1 LNSKLY
7 VVGDASLNSRLFVGG
22 DASLNSRLYVVG
34 DSSFNARMFVGGDA
48 SLNSRLYVVGDSSF
62 NARMFVG
69 GDASLNS
76 RLYVVGDSSFNAR
89 MFVGGDAS
97 LNSRLYVVGDSSFN
111 ARMFVGGDV
120 SFNSKLYVVGDS
132 SFNARGNIT
141 IRTSTGSTNTLTLGD
156 AGSNT
161 VILGNLTLPGSVT
174 STNVNNLEIKN
185 KTILLNDE
193 ASGSKVASFAGI
205 QIRDDNTDNKG
216 YFLTN
221 GRMDGYLFK
230 STQSTNRVNLD
241 VSGLYLSNGLTQ
253 GFVVLRP
260 SVADISADYTITTG
274 LVNITDIQ
282 QLDTS
287 LNRRVER
294 DVGNTTVNTQTV
306 STKLLTGGL
315 YVGKPVDT
323 FIANSQMDISGNA
336 FISRLGLG
344 TSGVNAN
351 YTLEVNNN
359 ARIASNLDV
368 SGSLTVQSNIN
379 NYGIIIQW

>member
-1 LNSKLY
+1 L
-7 VVGDASLNSRLFVGG
+7 
-22 DASLNSRLYVVG
+22 
-34 DSSFNARMFVGGDA
+34 
-48 SLNSRLYVVGDSSF
+48 
-62 NARMFVG
+62 
-69 GDASLNS
+69 
-76 RLYVVGDSSFNAR
+76 
-89 MFVGGDAS
+89 
-97 LNSRLYVVGDSSFN
+97 
-111 ARMFVGGDV
+111 FVGGDV
-120 SFNSKLYVVGDS
+120 SLNSKLYVVGDS
-132 SFNARGNIT
+132 SLNSKLFVGGDVSLNSKLFVLGDASLNSRVFVGGDVSLNSKLYVAGKTIISDLSAQNADFTGIVRANTFDSRPGSSLTIGGTNAGNIT
-141 IRTSTGSTNTLTLGD
+141 IKTSTGSTNTLTLGD

-193 ASGSKVASFAGI
+193 ASGLKVGNYCGI

-221 GRMDGYLFK
+221 GRSDGYLFK
-230 STQSTNRVNLD
+230 SSQSTNRVNLD

-260 SVADISADYTITTG
+260 TSSVVDISSDYTITTG
-274 LVNITDIQ
+274 LVNIADIQ
-282 QLDTS
+282 LLDTS

-315 YVGKPVDT
+315 YVGKAVDT
-323 FIANSQMDISGNA
+323 FIANSQMDIAGNA
-336 FISRLGLG
+336 FISKLGLG
-344 TSGVNAN
+344 TSAVNAN

-359 ARIASNLDV
+359 ARIVNNLDV
-368 SGSLTVQSNIN
+368 SGSLSVQTNIN
-379 NYGIIIQW
+379 NSGIIIQW